1 MGIEV
6 TIEEELD
13 PSAFNYS
20 VLSEMKKELVASL
33 RETPSLLSYKNEM
46 TRKHINII
54 YVYKDNNGTEIAKIK
69 ITPTDIFQ
77 D

>member
-1 MGIEV
+1 
-6 TIEEELD
+6 
-13 PSAFNYS
+13 
-20 VLSEMKKELVASL
+20 
-33 RETPSLLSYKNEM
+33 M

-54 YVYKDNNGTEIAKIK
+54 YVYKDNNGTEIARIK

>member
-1 MGIEV
+1 
-6 TIEEELD
+6 
-13 PSAFNYS
+13 
-20 VLSEMKKELVASL
+20 MKKELVASL